1 MVKNNLKHE
10 YKLNMKGLS
19 FSTIIA
25 FLFLNTLAHAQ
36 FSASVS
42 KNPVAV
48 GEQFQVIFSLSNM
61 NGNNFRAPG
70 FKGFTVLMGPS
81 TSQQMSFVNGQ
92 MSRSIS
98 YTYILQADAE
108 GSFQIGSASID
119 ADGKTLRTN
128 PINMTVAKGSTQQ
141 QKQAQGQG
149 QDQSQ
154 GTLNKQADDVIS
166 KNLFLRLN
174 VSKKDVYQGEQI
186 IATYVLYVHPELR
199 LVQLVPS
206 QNAPTFT
213 GFWTQDIDIG
223 KLQFHTENVN
233 GVAFNAAVV
242 KKVVLIPQQTG
253 KLTVEPFIFETVC
266 RLIVQNQPR
275 KRRSIFDDF
284 FSFGNQYQ
292 DFKYNASS
300 GAVSINVRPLPSG
313 APPDFNGGVGN
324 LSMKAWIDRPKTI
337 TNEPVNLKIQIS
349 GNGNLKLVEPFEL
362 KLPPDIETYDPK
374 VNDNISVSGS
384 GVSGTRTFEY
394 LLIPRHA
401 CEYKIEPVGF
411 SYFDLSSKQYKT
423 LTSQEFIIQVEQGT
437 GDEAYQS
444 ISGVKKEDIKYIG
457 KDIRFIKNLSGGLT
471 KKSNTFLG
479 SAGFYALFFSPMF
492 LFLLFFIYLKR
503 QQKLEGNQALLKN
516 KRATKMA
523 RKRLQTAKLLL
534 NQSNEDKFY
543 EEVSHALWGYLSD
556 KLTIPISEL
565 NKDSASF
572 AMSQRTVGEEKIQ
585 QYMSTIDYCEFARF
599 ARSSNDVSKQNIYDD
614 AVRVITELEG
624 ALR

>member
-1 MVKNNLKHE
+1 
-10 YKLNMKGLS
+10 MKGIHFFLL
-19 FSTIIA
+19 FGII
-25 FLFLNTLAHAQ
+25 FFQFEAQ
-36 FSASVS
+36 SQFTASVDR
-42 KNPVAV
+42 NPVPV
-48 GEQFQVIFSLSNM
+48 GEQFQVTFSLSNL
-61 NGNNFRAPG
+61 NGSNFRAPG

-92 MSRSIS
+92 MSRSLS

-108 GSFQIGSASID
+108 GSFQIGSATIE

-128 PINMTVAKGSTQQ
+128 PININVTKGSPQ
-141 QKQAQGQG
+141 QKQTQSQGG

-154 GTLNKQADDVIS
+154 GNLNKQANDVIA

-174 VSKKDVYQGEQI
+174 VSKKEVYQGEQI
-186 IATYVLYVHPELR
+186 IATYVLYVHPDLR

-242 KKVVLIPQQTG
+242 KKVILIPQQTG
-253 KLTVEPFIFETVC
+253 KLNIEPFIFETVC
-266 RLIVQNQPR
+266 RLIIQNQNR

-284 FSFGNQYQ
+284 FSMGPQYQ

-300 GAVSINVRPLPSG
+300 GAVSINVKPLPPG

-324 LSMKAWIDRPKTI
+324 LSMKAWVDKPKTK

-349 GNGNLKLVEPFEL
+349 GNGNLKLIEPFDL

-384 GVSGTRTFEY
+384 GVSGSRTFEY

-401 CEYKIEPVGF
+401 GEYKIEPVGF
-411 SYFDLSSKQYKT
+411 SYFDLNSRQYKS
-423 LTSQEFIIQVEQGT
+423 LSSQEFVLQVEQGT
-437 GDEAYQS
+437 GDESIQS
-444 ISGVKKEDIKYIG
+444 VSGVRKEDIKYIG
-457 KDIRFIKNLSGGLT
+457 KDIRFIKNLSGELS
-471 KKSNTFLG
+471 KSSGKFLG
-479 SAGFYALFFSPMF
+479 SGGFYILVFMPLI
-492 LFLLFFIYLKR
+492 LFLLFFIYFKR

-534 NQSNEDKFY
+534 TDSSEDKFY

-556 KLTIPISEL
+556 KLTIPISDL
-565 NKDSASF
+565 NKDTASYSL
-572 AMSQRTVGEEKIQ
+572 SQRNINEESIQ
-585 QYMSTIDYCEFARF
+585 HCMSTIDYCEFARF
-599 ARSSNDVSKQNIYDD
+599 ARSTNDVSKQNVYDD
-614 AVRVITELEG
+614 AVKVITDLEG
-624 ALR
+624 ILR

>member
-1 MVKNNLKHE
+1 
-10 YKLNMKGLS
+10 MKGFYFFVINGILLLQ
-19 FSTIIA
+19 I
-25 FLFLNTLAHAQ
+25 LAYGQ
-36 FSASVS
+36 FTASVDR
-42 KNPVAV
+42 NPVLV
-48 GEQFQVIFSLSNM
+48 GEQIQVTFTLSNL
-61 NGNNFRAPG
+61 NGSNFRAPG

-92 MSRSIS
+92 MSRSLS
-98 YTYILQADAE
+98 YTYVLQADAE
-108 GSFQIGSASID
+108 GNYQIGSATID
-119 ADGKTLRTN
+119 ADGKTLKTN
-128 PINMTVAKGSTQQ
+128 PINITVTKGNAQQ
-141 QKQAQGQG
+141 QNQGQK
-149 QDQSQ
+149 QNQSQ
-154 GTLNKQADDVIS
+154 GNLNQQANDVIA

-174 VSKKDVYQGEQI
+174 VSKKEVYQGEQI

-233 GVAFNAAVV
+233 GVPFNAAVV

-253 KLTVEPFIFETVC
+253 KLTIEPFIFETVC
-266 RLIVQNQPR
+266 RLVVQNQQKR
-275 KRRSIFDDF
+275 RRSIFDDF
-284 FSFGNQYQ
+284 FSFGPQYQ

-300 GAVSINVRPLPSG
+300 GAVNINVKPLPPG
-313 APPDFNGGVGN
+313 APADFNGGVGN
-324 LSMKAWIDRPKTI
+324 LSMKAWIDKPKTK

-349 GNGNLKLVEPFEL
+349 GNGNLKLIEPFDL
-362 KLPPDIETYDPK
+362 KLPPDVETYDPK

-384 GVSGTRTFEY
+384 GVSGSRTFEY

-401 CEYKIEPVGF
+401 GEYKIEPVGF

-423 LTSQEFIIQVEQGT
+423 LSSQEFILQVEQGT
-437 GDEAYQS
+437 GEEAYQS
-444 ISGVKKEDIKYIG
+444 VTGVRKEDIKYIG
-457 KDIRFIKNLSGGLT
+457 KDIRFIKTLSGALA
-471 KKSNTFLG
+471 KNNSHFLG
-479 SAGFYALFFSPMF
+479 SGGFYLLTFTPMVLFF
-492 LFLLFFIYLKR
+492 LFFVYLKR

-523 RKRLQTAKLLL
+523 RKRLQTAKILITD
-534 NQSNEDKFY
+534 SNEDKFY

-565 NKDSASF
+565 NKDSASHSM
-572 AMSQRTVGEEKIQ
+572 ANRNVAENKINQ
-585 QYMSTIDYCEFARF
+585 CMSTIDYCEFARF

-614 AVRVITELEG
+614 AVNVITELEG
-624 ALR
+624 VLR